1 MNWIPL
7 ENQEQLEDIK
17 KKSKALIFKH
27 STRCSISAT
36 ALDRLQRQ
44 WNDTDMQQVDA
55 YYLDLIKYRDISNKI
70 AEVFGVE
77 HQSPQALLLAEG
89 NCIYHDSHYG
99 IDYQEIKNL
108 SV

>member
-7 ENQEQLEDIK
+7 ENLEQLEDIK
-17 KKSKALIFKH
+17 KKPKALIFKH

-44 WNDTDMQQVDA
+44 WNDTDMQQVEA

-70 AEVFGVE
+70 AEIFSVE
-77 HQSPQALLLAEG
+77 HQSPQALLLSDG
-89 NCIYHDSHYG
+89 NCIYHDSHYS

-108 SV
+108 SN